1 LITDTHYT
9 SLWWSGI
16 LLPETQYG
24 ILVIPECSVNF
35 APNKSEVYQMAEI
48 SPLINQNASPDV
60 STPTDPEVSEIP
72 TDADL
77 EEELEELVIEDFT
90 IDGICGVY

>member
-1 LITDTHYT
+1 
-9 SLWWSGI
+9 
-16 LLPETQYG
+16 
-24 ILVIPECSVNF
+24 
-35 APNKSEVYQMAEI
+35 MAEI

-72 TDADL
+72 IEADL